1 METRP
6 LNRAPTNVQPE
17 SPLSLVPD
25 PGDMARLYI
34 DVRERPDRPG
44 FPDGKPLADA
54 IPKIPYEEIRLAY
67 TQESHHPDFSP
78 RDFWHRHFDTPTI
91 LAEADLV
98 QAAVRSLSLDEYIEA
113 MWPRLTRHTPEDR
126 GTLIGVP
133 WPDTV
138 PGERYDEFYGWDAFF
153 AARGH
158 AAKGRWDRV
167 AHSVINR
174 AHLIER
180 FGHVPNG
187 NRTYYLG
194 RAQPPVFSHMVE
206 LLSQEYGDEVLA
218 QYLPTMEREYAFWMN
233 GSSSLARGAQGV
245 AAHRRVVRM
254 PDGSFL
260 NRHWSDA
267 KGPRLESY
275 QEDYETAQHSDDPAR
290 TYLELGAGAET
301 GWDYSIMRW
310 CRTDQL
316 HTIRTTE
323 LIPVDLNSWLAHLE
337 QTIADAYRVVANPE
351 RAAAYDD
358 AATRRITALNKYCW
372 SEQEQTYTDYDF
384 VNGAPTHVQT
394 VAMAAPLFAGIAP
407 ADRLPAVAAQL
418 HQNFLRK
425 GGFGTTLRNTNQQW
439 DGPSRGWAPTNLMA
453 IEGLMLAS
461 AAYLEHRPSGRAR
474 DSRAAYMEE
483 IARQGSAG
491 WQQTAHINFAHTGK
505 LWEKYNVDDPLIP
518 VSVGE
523 YPLQSGFGWTIGVL
537 EAVGK
542 GVESLIN
549 ERKLKHLSLRAAA

>member
-6 LNRAPTNVQPE
+6 LDLAPTNVQPE
-17 SPLSLVPD
+17 NPLSLVPD
-25 PGDMARLYI
+25 PGDMSRLYI
-34 DVRERPDRPG
+34 DVRHRPDRPG

-54 IPKIPYEEIRLAY
+54 LPKIPYEEIRFAY
-67 TQESHHPDFSP
+67 TQESHRPDFSP
-78 RDFWHRHFDTPTI
+78 LEFWHRHFDTPTI
-91 LAEADLV
+91 VSEAAIVKSSAL
-98 QAAVRSLSLDEYIEA
+98 SLSLHEYTEA
-113 MWPRLTRHTPEDR
+113 MWPRLTRYTPEDR

-133 WPDTV
+133 CPDTV

-167 AHSVINR
+167 NHAVINR

-194 RAQPPVFSHMVE
+194 RSQPPVFSHMVE

-233 GSSSLARGAQGV
+233 GALSVSQPGEV

-254 PDGSFL
+254 PDGSLL
-260 NRHWSDA
+260 NRHWSDST
-267 KGPRLESY
+267 GPRFESFR
-275 QEDYETAQHSDDPAR
+275 EDYETAQRSNDPAR
-290 TYLELGAGAET
+290 TYLELAAGAET

-323 LIPVDLNSWLAHLE
+323 LVPVDLNSWLAHLE
-337 QTIADAYRVVANPE
+337 QTIADAHRVRSNPE
-351 RAAAYDD
+351 RARMFDEAA
-358 AATRRITALNKYCW
+358 ASRIAALNKYCW
-372 SEQEQTYTDYDF
+372 SAQEQTYTDYDF
-384 VNGAPTHVQT
+384 VAGAPTHIQT
-394 VAMAAPLFAGIAP
+394 VAMAAPLFMGIAP
-407 ADRLPAVAAQL
+407 VDRLHPVASRL
-418 HQNFLRK
+418 HENFLRK

-461 AAYLEHRPSGRAR
+461 TVYSEHRLTGRSL
-474 DSRAAYMEE
+474 DSRADYMEQ
-483 IARQGSAG
+483 IAHEGSMG
-491 WQQTAHINFAHTGK
+491 WQQTAQTNYEHTGK
-505 LWEKYNVDDPLIP
+505 LWEKYNVDDPLVP

-537 EAVGK
+537 EAVEN
-542 GVESLIN
+542 GVRNLIN
-549 ERKLKHLSLRAAA
+549 ERKLKHLSLRTVA